1 MSARHRDKIRN
12 RSERLL
18 DLPFL
23 AVMPAASSAL
33 PRPAS
38 FRRILRYL
46 VGIVGLALVA
56 FAGTAGWF
64 YHQMRGSLA
73 QLDGEGAMPGAT
85 APIVIERDALGIPTI
100 AATSRADAARGLGF
114 LHAQDRFFQM
124 DLSRRRAAGEL
135 SELFGSAAVAID
147 TRTRLLRLRTRARH
161 ALDLAAVDERAVLA
175 AYVEGVNAGLA
186 ALAVK
191 PPEYLALR
199 AEPRPWAL
207 EDSVLVAAAMFLTL
221 QDSEAR
227 RESRMAAVYA
237 ALPAALADFV
247 TASTNEWETPLV
259 GGPQALPPI
268 PDASVFDVR
277 TAPVSAPPSRSNAEA
292 DDSRLAWLS
301 AAADEGSRGS
311 NSWAVAGRLT
321 TDGGAIV
328 ANDMHLGL
336 STPNI
341 WYRVSMVWHD
351 TRLRRLTGVT
361 LPGAPWLVAGSNGDV
376 AWGFTNSTGDWS
388 DLVIIEPDPEDAGR
402 YRTPSG
408 MLPISTVRETIEV
421 KGSASVAVD
430 IRETIWGPI
439 IDRDP
444 SGRERAVA
452 WVPLREGGMTGAL
465 ASVEVAETLEQL
477 FDAGARAGIPAQNMV
492 AAQRDG
498 RIGWSIAGRIPRRVG
513 YDGRLPTS
521 WADGTRRWDGW
532 LAPDEYPRRID
543 PPEGRIVTANNRLVN
558 DAALRV
564 LGDGGYDPG
573 ARARQIK
580 DDLDAIASASPRDML
595 GVQLDDRA
603 IFLSRWRDLLL
614 QTLSAPGVGDSEAR
628 RELRRVVGETWTG
641 RASVASPAYRI
652 VREFRLRT
660 GELAFA
666 PLTERIRRVDAEYS
680 AATARGGEGPL
691 WALVSQRPP
700 HLLDP
705 KFKTWTDLLVAAAD
719 RVAADASKAGGIA
732 TYVWGQVNTV
742 RIRHPLS
749 TAVPMLGSFL
759 DMPAVELPGDSNM
772 PRVQGPTSGASE
784 RFAVSPGRERDGYL
798 HMPTGQ
804 SGHPLSPHY
813 SDANAAWVDGEATPF
828 LPGLTVHTLTLRPVG
843 AAPSTQPAQAR

>member
-1 MSARHRDKIRN
+1 
-12 RSERLL
+12 
-18 DLPFL
+18 
-23 AVMPAASSAL
+23 MPAASPTS
-33 PRPAS
+33 PRHAP
-38 FRRILRYL
+38 FRRGLRYL
-46 VGIVGLALVA
+46 AGIVGLALVA
-56 FAGTAGWF
+56 FAGAAGWF
-64 YHQMRGSLA
+64 YHEMRGSLA
-73 QLDGEGAMPGAT
+73 QLDGESAMPGAT
-85 APIVIERDALGIPTI
+85 APILIERDALGIPTI
-100 AATSRADAARGLGF
+100 TATSRADVARGLGF
-114 LHAQDRFFQM
+114 LHAQDRFFEM

-147 TRTRLLRLRTRARH
+147 TRTRLLRLRMRARQT
-161 ALDLAAVDERAVLA
+161 LDAASTDERAVLA
-175 AYVEGVNAGLA
+175 AYVEGVNSGLA
-186 ALAVK
+186 ALGVK

-207 EDSVLVAAAMFLTL
+207 EDSVLVVASMFLTL

-247 TASTNEWETPLV
+247 TTSASEWETPLV
-259 GGPQALPPI
+259 GGPHAVPPI

-277 TAPVSAPPSRSNAEA
+277 TAPVSVRPSRSHAGA
-292 DDSRLAWLS
+292 DAPGLAWLS
-301 AAADEGSRGS
+301 APTDDGSRGS
-311 NSWAVAGRLT
+311 NGWAVAGRLT
-321 TDGGAIV
+321 ADGGAIV

-341 WYRVSMVWHD
+341 WYRASMVWRD
-351 TRLRRLTGVT
+351 TRPRHLTGIT
-361 LPGAPWLVAGSNGDV
+361 LPGVPWLVAGSNGDV

-388 DLVIIEPDPEDAGR
+388 DLVVVEPDPADATR

-408 MLPISTVRETIEV
+408 MLPISTVHETIAV
-421 KGSASVAVD
+421 KGGANVAVD
-430 IRETIWGPI
+430 VRETIWGPI

-452 WVPLREGGMTGAL
+452 WVPLREGGMNGTFAT
-465 ASVEVAETLEQL
+465 VEVAETLEQL
-477 FDAGARAGIPAQNMV
+477 FDAAAHAGIPAQNMV

-498 RIGWSIAGRIPRRVG
+498 RIGWAIAGRIPRRVG

-521 WADGTRRWDGW
+521 WADGTHEWDGW
-532 LAPDEYPRRID
+532 LAPAEYPRRID
-543 PPEGRIVTANNRLVN
+543 PPEGRIVTANNRLVD
-558 DAALRV
+558 DAALRL
-564 LGDGGYDPG
+564 LGDGGYDLG

-580 DDLDAIASASPRDML
+580 DDLDAITRASALNML
-595 GVQLDDRA
+595 TVQLDDRA

-614 QTLSAPGVGDSEAR
+614 QTLSAPGVGDSEPR
-628 RELRRVVGETWTG
+628 RELRRVAGEAWTG
-641 RASVASPAYRI
+641 RAAVDSAAYRI
-652 VREFRLRT
+652 VREFRLRV

-666 PLTERIRRVDAEYS
+666 PLTERIRRVDAKYS
-680 AATARGGEGPL
+680 AAAGRGGEGPL

-705 KFKTWTDLLVAAAD
+705 KFKTWTDLLVAASD
-719 RVAADASKAGGIA
+719 RVADDANKAGGIA
-732 TYVWGQVNTV
+732 TYVWGRANTV

-749 TAVPMLGSFL
+749 TAVPMLGTFL
-759 DMPAVELPGDSNM
+759 DMRAVELPGDSNM

-784 RFAVSPGRERDGYL
+784 RFAVSPGREQDGYF

-813 SDANAAWVDGEATPF
+813 RDANAAWVDGEATPF
-828 LPGLTVHTLTLRPVG
+828 LPGSTVHTLTLRPVRT
-843 AAPSTQPAQAR
+843 AASTEAAQTR